1 MEEIKILT
9 NATLIDGNYNSDI
22 KNQMIVIKKKK
33 IQYVGEM
40 SKEVLHTYSDA
51 TIIDVNGKTVM
62 PGMIDAHV
70 HLTLDGEPSYLMTL
84 IKEDA
89 KLTVLKGFKRA
100 EKALQAGFTTI
111 RCLGEKGPVDVAIKE
126 AIDTGVI
133 EGPNIISSGKA
144 ITITGGHGDMF
155 PEGITIDGLATII
168 DGEDGARKA
177 AREQLKLGVDNLKMM
192 ATGGGM
198 SPGPG
203 TIAQL
208 TVNEMKAVVEE
219 AEKYGKI
226 TAAHAIGSEGIVNAL
241 HAGIRTI
248 EHGTFLNE
256 EGIDLLL
263 KNNSYLVPTLA
274 AFKTLMYGEKGGVPE
289 YHLEKVRFY
298 QSQHVDNLKRALDRG
313 VKVITGTDA
322 GTAFN
327 YHGDNAYELEAL
339 VNAGMSEIE
348 AIKAATSLA
357 AEALNLSDKGIIADG
372 MVADVIIVDGNP
384 LQDITILQ
392 KGAVETVI
400 KEGKIVYT
408 KEEKKIILH

>member
-1 MEEIKILT
+1 M
-9 NATLIDGNYNSDI
+9 
-22 KNQMIVIKKKK
+22 
-33 IQYVGEM
+33 
-40 SKEVLHTYSDA
+40 
-51 TIIDVNGKTVM
+51 
-62 PGMIDAHV
+62 
-70 HLTLDGEPSYLMTL
+70 
-84 IKEDA
+84 
-89 KLTVLKGFKRA
+89 
-100 EKALQAGFTTI
+100 
-111 RCLGEKGPVDVAIKE
+111 AIKE

>member
-357 AEALNLSDKGIIADG
+357 AEALNLSDKRIIADG